1 MTARRAAVFLDRDG
15 TINEEVD
22 FVRTPEELV
31 LIPGAAAA
39 IRRLNQAGFVT
50 CVISNQSGVA
60 RGFYTEGDLTGIHR
74 KLESDLAAD
83 GGRIDRIYYC
93 PHHPT
98 KGIPPYDVV
107 CECRKPAPGML
118 LRGSRELDIDLSRS
132 FVVGDRDVDIQV
144 GKAVGARAILVL
156 TGYGRRTREE
166 IAGTGI
172 VPDLVA
178 ADLPEAVTHILQEHD
193 HRP

>member
-83 GGRIDRIYYC
+83 GGRIDR
-93 PHHPT
+93 
-98 KGIPPYDVV
+98 
-107 CECRKPAPGML
+107 
-118 LRGSRELDIDLSRS
+118 
-132 FVVGDRDVDIQV
+132 
-144 GKAVGARAILVL
+144 
-156 TGYGRRTREE
+156 
-166 IAGTGI
+166 
-172 VPDLVA
+172 
-178 ADLPEAVTHILQEHD
+178 
-193 HRP
+193 

>member
-1 MTARRAAVFLDRDG
+1 VTARRAAVFLDRDG

-22 FVRTPEELV
+22 FVKTPAELV
-31 LIPGAAAA
+31 LIPGAAEAVS
-39 IRRLNQAGFVT
+39 RLNRAGLVA

-60 RGFYTEGDLTGIHR
+60 RGFYTEDTLVGIHA
-74 KLESDLAAD
+74 KLERELAAV

-118 LRGSRELDIDLSRS
+118 LKGASEFDIDLSRS

-144 GKAVGARAILVL
+144 GKAVGATAILVL
-156 TGYGRRTREE
+156 TGYGRKTLEE
-166 IAGTGI
+166 IVGTDI

-178 ADLPEAVTHILQEHD
+178 SDITEAVTHILQD
-193 HRP
+193 YGHR

>member
-1 MTARRAAVFLDRDG
+1 VTARRAAVFLDRDG

-22 FVRTPEELV
+22 FVRTPAELV

-39 IRRLNQAGFVT
+39 IRRLNDAGLVT

-60 RGFYTEGDLTGIHR
+60 RGFYTEGDLIGIHA
-74 KLESDLAAD
+74 KLERDLAAA
-83 GGRIDRIYYC
+83 GARIDRIYYC

-98 KGIPPYDVV
+98 KGSPPYDVA

-118 LRGSRELDIDLSRS
+118 VQGGREFGVDLARS

-144 GKAVGARAILVL
+144 ARAVGARSVLVR
-156 TGYGRRTREE
+156 TGYGLRTLEE
-166 IAGTGI
+166 IAGTDI
-172 VPDLVA
+172 VPDYVA
-178 ADLPEAVTHILQEHD
+178 SDLTDAVTHILQRYD
-193 HRP
+193 HR

>member
-1 MTARRAAVFLDRDG
+1 VTARRAAVFLDRDG

-31 LIPGAAAA
+31 LIPGAAEAVG
-39 IRRLNQAGFVT
+39 RLNRAGMVA

-60 RGFYTEGDLTGIHR
+60 RGFYTEATLAGIHA
-74 KLESDLAAD
+74 KLERELAAR

-118 LRGSRELDIDLSRS
+118 QAGAREFDIDLSRS

-144 GKAVGARAILVL
+144 GKAVGAYAILVL

-172 VPDLVA
+172 VPDFVA
-178 ADLPEAVTHILQEHD
+178 SDITEAVTHILQTYD
-193 HRP
+193 HR